1 MANFQTNPS
10 PIGFPLKKAAPL
22 GWPFWNFPISCSQ
35 VTGVFA
41 SMYQALKSMWALHV
55 AALSY
60 EFQAARGIDGIQIAE
75 PQGLRGRWW
84 QGLDFFPKTLESQP
98 RFSCILTL
106 YMCHNIYVIS
116 NVIHRHRHEGKT
128 MSPLHGFIPS
138 TQKKHKLKTIYGKS
152 IPKLLNETISKIRNV
167 QDAVVT
173 HLKLPLNRWDLNL
186 FISYLMSQNCHSGD
200 NF

>member
-84 QGLDFFPKTLESQP
+84 QGLEFLFPRLWSRKSGLAVYW
-98 RFSCILTL
+98 L
-106 YMCHNIYVIS
+106 YINIY
-116 NVIHRHRHEGKT
+116 
-128 MSPLHGFIPS
+128 
-138 TQKKHKLKTIYGKS
+138 IY
-152 IPKLLNETISKIRNV
+152 R
-167 QDAVVT
+167 
-173 HLKLPLNRWDLNL
+173 
-186 FISYLMSQNCHSGD
+186 CHSKYVYIYILYIKYVIYRHM
-200 NF
+200 NVKPCLYFMVSFHQPKKNTNWKTSMKNPYQNY